1 MAGYALLVGPDGS
14 GKSTI
19 TDGIALQASQA
30 GVQVRTAHYRPGVI
44 AGRPAGA
51 NVTTR
56 PHERTERGFLASIGK
71 LVLLA
76 ADALLGYFFVWRKDR
91 RRGLLL
97 VERGWW
103 DMAVD
108 PHRYRLHP
116 RMTGLVYAI
125 GLVLPRADIVI
136 LLAGDGQAIDARK
149 TEIGAREVARQVM
162 SWRRLAPRAG
172 RRVVM
177 IDTVKVGRAEAI
189 DQAWRAVGECGD
201 KRAMAYRRVPL
212 TPKRLDLSAAGRSR
226 PAARLYRPFH
236 PVRRILHPLCFEL
249 AGHGLGRAA
258 APPLDLDGL
267 CRFLGFSYDG
277 VVIMQSSRPG
287 RWVVGLCVSGALSR
301 VIKIG
306 QLNDAPLCNEAQFLT
321 ALQDGD
327 AGGVSVPRLLAA
339 SEWQDHFVVA
349 TSALPRSA
357 RRTTLEDALGLCTT
371 MVMGS
376 SGVPAVVHG
385 DFAPWNV
392 IALSHGPV
400 VLDWENA
407 RFARA
412 PMFDLAHFVITRAAL
427 VGRTTPDR
435 ALQQLCGNGSAGQ
448 RHLEQVGEYPD
459 SAPGFVLGYLD
470 SAPILGDRVM
480 AFRDR
485 VRKLVNTR
493 VGR

>member
-14 GKSTI
+14 GKTTI
-19 TDGIALQASQA
+19 TDGIVRRARRA
-30 GVQVRTAHYRPGVI
+30 GVPVRTAHYRPGVI

-56 PHERTERGFLASIGK
+56 PHGRTGRGFLASIGK

-76 ADALLGYFFVWRKDR
+76 ADALLGYLFVWRKDR

-108 PHRYRLHP
+108 PQRYRLHP
-116 RMTGLVYAI
+116 RMTGLVCAI

-136 LLAGDGQAIDARK
+136 LLSGDSQAIDARK
-149 TEIGAREVARQVM
+149 TEIGSREVARQVM

-172 RRVVM
+172 RRVLT

-189 DQAWRAVGECGD
+189 DRVWRAVGECGD
-201 KRAMAYRRVPL
+201 IRAMAYRRVPL
-212 TPKRLDLSAAGRSR
+212 TPKRLDLSAAGRSG
-226 PAARLYRPFH
+226 PASRLYRPFH
-236 PVRRILHPLCFEL
+236 PVRRILYPLSFEL
-249 AGHGLGRAA
+249 ARHGLGLAA

-277 VVIMQSSRPG
+277 VVIMRSSRPG
-287 RWVVGLCVSGALSR
+287 RWVVGLCESGALSR

-306 QLNDAPLCNEAQFLT
+306 QLDDAPLSNEAQFLT

-339 SEWQDHFVVA
+339 SRWQDHFVVA
-349 TSALPRSA
+349 TSAL
-357 RRTTLEDALGLCTT
+357 RRAVRRPTLEDALGLCTS

-376 SGVPAVVHG
+376 SGLPAVVHG

-392 IALSHGPV
+392 VALSRGPV

-407 RFARA
+407 RFERA

-427 VGRTTPDR
+427 VGRTTPER
-435 ALQQLCGNGSAGQ
+435 ALQQLCGDGSAGQ
-448 RHLEQVGEYPD
+448 RHLEDVGEDPD
-459 SAPGFVLGYLD
+459 SAPEFVLRYLD
-470 SAPILGDRVM
+470 GAPTLGDKVM

-485 VRKLVNTR
+485 VRLLVNTR